1 MCHYAAMLLV
11 ASMSGI
17 PAVGVGAMGRPDE
30 EILAIARRFVRQA
43 GSSEPV
49 LLALATGRVVS
60 RDLRIPRLN
69 ASPRFILTPT
79 RWWIADRQGNASYA
93 RGAVKNIVGAFTT
106 SDGVTVALSESK
118 SARFVLGATNADR
131 AKSLIETMLAHARLC
146 TSGFETIAPTQQP
159 LMLVGTHVGGYG
171 TDLRPGE
178 ECAVAVSG
186 RGICA
191 TGTGSVLLKP
201 ADRVRAILLGGVG
214 VTVPDLLNLLAA
226 RRHLDCF
233 VRFVF
238 DDAEAAFSLTSD
250 TPQRLHQDIS
260 PLSAALRS
268 PSVPPSPE
276 APQPV
281 PTARSEAA
289 PTGWTAPAAA
299 PAAASAGGFCGFC
312 GTAKTPSHAYC
323 TKCGKLYQA

>member
-1 MCHYAAMLLV
+1 
-11 ASMSGI
+11 
-17 PAVGVGAMGRPDE
+17 
-30 EILAIARRFVRQA
+30 VRQA

-69 ASPRFILTPT
+69 ASPRFIVTPT
-79 RWWIADRQGNASYA
+79 RWWIADKQGTTSYA
-93 RGAVKNIVGAFTT
+93 RGAVKNIVGAFST

-118 SARFVLGATNADR
+118 SARFVLGAINADR
-131 AKSLIETMLAHARLC
+131 AKSLIESMLAHARLC
-146 TSGFETIAPTQQP
+146 TSGFDTLAPAQQP

-178 ECAVAVSG
+178 ECVVAVSG

-201 ADRVRAILLGGVG
+201 ADRLRAILLGGAG

-226 RRHLDCF
+226 RRHLDCL

-250 TPQRLHQDIS
+250 TPQRLYQDIS
-260 PLSAALRS
+260 ALSAALRS
-268 PSVPPSPE
+268 PSAPPSPE

-281 PTARSEAA
+281 PVAHSEAA

-299 PAAASAGGFCGFC
+299 SAAASAGGFCGFC
-312 GTAKTPSHAYC
+312 GTAKAPSHAYC
-323 TKCGKLYQA
+323 TKCGKPYQA